1 MDKDATSKVS
11 NSAQHS
17 TQTVNRASPAAH
29 VQPTIDDPER
39 AVRPSQDYVDVADKY
54 TRESNKENRPSNE
67 RQQGRGSKQS
77 VSGRQTSATH
87 NSFASPSNKR
97 PRPDIEEE
105 LEDDDFQEDSRLPD
119 PRRRKTAPVPTYR
132 RPVQRE
138 PSPPE
143 MIRYDPSDDR
153 VAQAQRQRR
162 ETSNIPLHR
171 STMTGV
177 GDEAEEEEENV
188 DDDASSVPPPSFQ
201 AVSIAARHAVMQT
214 TERPIQKRTF
224 WTGADEDR
232 LVRLVEEHGTSWSV
246 IAKLGGFQTFRDQV
260 ALKDKARN
268 MKVAYLK

>member
-1 MDKDATSKVS
+1 
-11 NSAQHS
+11 
-17 TQTVNRASPAAH
+17 
-29 VQPTIDDPER
+29 
-39 AVRPSQDYVDVADKY
+39 
-54 TRESNKENRPSNE
+54 
-67 RQQGRGSKQS
+67 
-77 VSGRQTSATH
+77 
-87 NSFASPSNKR
+87 
-97 PRPDIEEE
+97 
-105 LEDDDFQEDSRLPD
+105 
-119 PRRRKTAPVPTYR
+119 
-132 RPVQRE
+132 
-138 PSPPE
+138 
-143 MIRYDPSDDR
+143 
-153 VAQAQRQRR
+153 
-162 ETSNIPLHR
+162 
-171 STMTGV
+171 MTGV